1 MSKHVS
7 LILGPIIAVLGFCLS
22 YFTGVEFKIAAT
34 LAITLLTAV
43 WWVTEALPIPMTSL
57 VPFVL
62 FPLFGVLD
70 HKAAASALGS
80 HVIILLMGAFMLSKA
95 LEKSGVHHRL
105 ALSMVS
111 LFGAD
116 KPKRVVFGFMVT
128 AAALSMWVSNT
139 ATTLMLLPI
148 ALAVSASTGNKRF
161 AVVLLLGI
169 AYAASLGGI
178 ATPIGTP
185 PNVIFMGI
193 YEQEFGT
200 APSFVEWMSIG
211 LPIVLCGLPLMAL
224 WLTRGLKLSER
235 LHLPKVE
242 QWHVSEKRVLTIFVL
257 TAFAWIFRK
266 EPFGGWSG
274 VLGLNSIGDST
285 IALAAVV
292 IMAITPNGKVD
303 EKGLGDKVLDWKTAS
318 SIPWGMLLLFAGGIC
333 IAKAFQASG
342 LSLLLGDMLTGLA
355 EWPPY
360 LMILLICLTVTFLTE
375 ITSNTATTA
384 LLMPILAVAGIAA
397 GINPMLLM
405 VPAAISASC
414 AFMLPV
420 ATAPNAVVYGSDKFT
435 IKIMAREGF
444 ALNVLLAGLISVL
457 TYVLI

>member
-1 MSKHVS
+1 MSKHIS

-22 YFTGVEFKIAAT
+22 YFSGVEFKIAAT

-57 VPFVL
+57 IPFVL

-111 LFGAD
+111 FFGAD

-128 AAALSMWVSNT
+128 AAVLSMWVSNT

-274 VLGLNSIGDST
+274 FLGLNSIGDST
-285 IALAAVV
+285 VALAAVV
-292 IMAITPNGKVD
+292 IMAIIPNGKVD
-303 EKGLGDKVLDWKTAS
+303 EKGQGDKILDWKTAS

-420 ATAPNAVVYGSDKFT
+420 ATAPNAVVYGSEKFP
-435 IKIMAREGF
+435 IKTMAREGF
-444 ALNVLLAGLISVL
+444 VLNLLLAGLISVL